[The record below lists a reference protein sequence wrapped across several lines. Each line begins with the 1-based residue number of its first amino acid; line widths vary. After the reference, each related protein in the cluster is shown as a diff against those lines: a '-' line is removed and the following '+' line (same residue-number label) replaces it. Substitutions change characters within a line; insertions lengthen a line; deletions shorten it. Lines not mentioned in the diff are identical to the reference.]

1 MWLIIEKKN
10 EHRVLVGKAQ
20 GKRSLGR
27 PNHR

>member
-10 EHRVLVGKAQ
+10 AHRVFVGKALR
-20 GKRSLGR
+20 KKLLGR

>member
-10 EHRVLVGKAQ
+10 AHRFLVGKAL
-20 GKRSLGR
+20 GKRPLGK

>member
-10 EHRVLVGKAQ
+10 AHRVLVGEAL
-20 GKRSLGR
+20 GKRLLGR